1 MVPNSHTVRKL
12 PLEAMSDSSVLV
24 ACLCAEW
31 CGVCRDYRSS
41 FEQVK
46 SRFPEAHFVWVD
58 VEDQADLVDPIEVDD
73 FPTLLIAVGN
83 EPRFF
88 GSITPQAETL
98 ERLVRDRISDAS
110 GPKLAQR
117 DVAELLVRL
126 RGLGAV

>member
-1 MVPNSHTVRKL
+1 M
-12 PLEAMSDSSVLV
+12 
-24 ACLCAEW
+24 
-31 CGVCRDYRSS
+31 
-41 FEQVK
+41 
-46 SRFPEAHFVWVD
+46 
-58 VEDQADLVDPIEVDD
+58 EDQADLVDPIEVDD

-88 GSITPQAETL
+88 GTITPQAETL